1 MKNSTIYK
9 SIYVIVL
16 YLLMTQFLG
25 VIGVQLLAKTGWYD
39 IQGNY
44 DKAIMQIIAHWEVI
58 GFILLIITILFVCK
72 NDWKQDERLAL
83 SIPKGSRSWI
93 WKGVLL
99 VLVAQILGS
108 VLDKVFFQTPQVS
121 ENTSNI
127 ISIAQISPISILS
140 VVILAPLVEELV
152 FRYALMN
159 VLTYRLN
166 TLGSIFIAAIIFSVI
181 HMDFPFVFGYFLIGT
196 ALAIVYVKS
205 NRLLVSFIVH
215 ASMNLFVFMSQIW

>member
-1 MKNSTIYK
+1 MKNSSVYK
-9 SIYVIVL
+9 SFCVVLIYLII
-16 YLLMTQFLG
+16 TQFLG
-25 VIGVQLLAKTGWYD
+25 IIGVQLLVKTGWYD

-58 GFILLIITILFVCK
+58 GFILLIIIILLVCK
-72 NDWKQDERLAL
+72 NERKQDERLAL

-93 WKGVLL
+93 WKGILL
-99 VLVAQILGS
+99 VFAAQILGS
-108 VLDKVFFQTPQVS
+108 VLDKVIFQTPQVS

-127 ISIAQISPISILS
+127 ISIAQISPISIFS
-140 VVILAPLVEELV
+140 VVILAPFVEELI
-152 FRYALMN
+152 FRYAIMN

-166 TLGSIFIAAIIFSVI
+166 TLGSILIAAFIFSVI
-181 HMDFPFVFGYFLIGT
+181 HMDFPFVFGYFLIGI

-215 ASMNLFVFMSQIW
+215 ASMNLFVVINQIW